1 MWIRRVCGLRLR
13 KRRED
18 GCLIAFDGKVIRGLD
33 MWSRGGWGFQ
43 TSLMVA
49 LMGEEEV
56 EMWLLGCLKEIT
68 GRLRIREC
76 YRCIRFYEKL

>member
-1 MWIRRVCGLRLR
+1 MCWLRLR

-33 MWSRGGWGFQ
+33 MWSRGGWGFRGPDKFDGG
-43 TSLMVA
+43 

-56 EMWLLGCLKEIT
+56 EMWLLS
-68 GRLRIREC
+68 
-76 YRCIRFYEKL
+76 